1 MRTDRRQARGKAED
15 RLEKQLDY
23 VTAAGKKH
31 RLKNRLEEWLDERLE
46 DRLED

>member
-1 MRTDRRQARGKAED
+1 LQGRKIKPSRH

-31 RLKNRLEEWLDERLE
+31 RLKNRLEEWLEERLE
-46 DRLED
+46 HKLEE